1 MDKQRIL
8 DAILAEL
15 KRELATVEAALQV
28 ARENATGPE
37 SKPEGEFDTRALE
50 AAYLAEGQGRLASEL
65 RESIATFAALPLRPW
80 GEQEPIALGAALELE
95 TGGTRSLY
103 FLGPRHGGLEVKV
116 DGREVML
123 ITPAAPLGRSLL
135 GHSAGDTLP
144 PGTPGAPRG
153 ARVVAVR

>member
-1 MDKQRIL
+1 MDKQRIV

-15 KRELATVEAALQV
+15 RRELATVEAALQV

-50 AAYLAEGQGRLASEL
+50 SAYLAEGQGRLAAEL
-65 RESIATFAALPLRPW
+65 RESIAAFGALPLHAW
-80 GEQEPIALGAALELE
+80 AEHEPIALGAAIELE
-95 TGGTRSLY
+95 TGNARHLY
-103 FLGPRHGGLEVKV
+103 FLGPRNGGLEIAV
-116 DGREVML
+116 DGAEVMV

-153 ARVVAVR
+153 ARVAAVH